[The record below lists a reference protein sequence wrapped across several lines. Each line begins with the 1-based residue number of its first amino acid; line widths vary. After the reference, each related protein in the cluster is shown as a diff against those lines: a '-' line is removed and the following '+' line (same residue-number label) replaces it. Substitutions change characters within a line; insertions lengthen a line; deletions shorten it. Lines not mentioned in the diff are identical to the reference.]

1 MIKFSNNIKDLK
13 IVKVSKNNIYIN
25 SPFKIILL
33 IFYILYN
40 SKELLFLYYIV
51 KLSKY

>member
-1 MIKFSNNIKDLK
+1 MGINKNNNYIDSLFK
-13 IVKVSKNNIYIN
+13 IVLS
-25 SPFKIILL
+25 

-40 SKELLFLYYIV
+40 NKELLFLCYIV